1 RLTNNINNEE
11 IQLKTC
17 YDTLN
22 GLHRNLNEIDRN
34 EYTNHI
40 RSVENQIADIKQR
53 LIHFEKLSIEH
64 QNEYKNFEKNLQLFV
79 LNINTFKQT
88 LQIRLMQ
95 ITIDDMKI
103 IDVELEQLQEQIE
116 KRKEH
121 LSILIHQRQELDQ
134 ASQRLI
140 VCEKVKQGYSREGQ
154 NDVNLHMDELL
165 RKLNSL
171 EESIH
176 DRNRQ
181 LNGANEQ
188 RREFDRIMS
197 KLSEWIKTIEQQ
209 IKDPLTNDLQQTT
222 NSLKEKN
229 KSIQALLEST
239 KDRTNEFDD
248 LTRIYMIVSSTLNDT
263 DRITLDEKYTLLQ
276 EKYNRLLDNLTQRLT
291 LLDEANRER
300 DEFDKQN
307 EYVQNL
313 YQQLQNDFT
322 KLKQQSSFIDDNRHY
337 DLLSIEKHLEQFKQF
352 LKRLDE
358 TNNNLKELTRLQRL
372 LTSKGHRIDF
382 RTGGELNANLK
393 NLQEQIHNEIERME
407 KALQTE
413 NDFYHLEKEL
423 ESYLQISSEHLKSA
437 QY

>member
-1 RLTNNINNEE
+1 
-11 IQLKTC
+11 
-17 YDTLN
+17 
-22 GLHRNLNEIDRN
+22 
-34 EYTNHI
+34 
-40 RSVENQIADIKQR
+40 
-53 LIHFEKLSIEH
+53 IE
-64 QNEYKNFEKNLQLFV
+64 
-79 LNINTFKQT
+79 
-88 LQIRLMQ
+88 
-95 ITIDDMKI
+95 
-103 IDVELEQLQEQIE
+103 
-116 KRKEH
+116 
-121 LSILIHQRQELDQ
+121 
-134 ASQRLI
+134 
-140 VCEKVKQGYSREGQ
+140 G
-154 NDVNLHMDELL
+154 
-165 RKLNSL
+165 
-171 EESIH
+171 
-176 DRNRQ
+176 
-181 LNGANEQ
+181 
-188 RREFDRIMS
+188 
-197 KLSEWIKTIEQQ
+197 
-209 IKDPLTNDLQQTT
+209 
-222 NSLKEKN
+222 
-229 KSIQALLEST
+229 
-239 KDRTNEFDD
+239 
-248 LTRIYMIVSSTLNDT
+248 
-263 DRITLDEKYTLLQ
+263 
-276 EKYNRLLDNLTQRLT
+276 
-291 LLDEANRER
+291 ER